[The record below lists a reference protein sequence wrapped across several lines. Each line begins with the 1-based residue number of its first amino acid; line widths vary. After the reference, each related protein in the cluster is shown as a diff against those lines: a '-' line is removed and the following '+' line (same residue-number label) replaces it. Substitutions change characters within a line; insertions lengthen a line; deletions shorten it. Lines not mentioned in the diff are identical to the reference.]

1 MYWLI
6 VEKKQTVKAKGLQK
20 KSKINEGKLI
30 ILSKCTVC
38 HTGKSWFFR
47 EQVAGLL
54 GTLGIKTPLSNTYLV
69 GHPFV

>member
-1 MYWLI
+1 MTDCR
-6 VEKKQTVKAKGLQK
+6 EKTDSKSQRIAK

-38 HTGKSWFFR
+38 QTGKSWFFR
-47 EQVAGLL
+47 EQVAGGLL